1 MSCHSAGTMARPVK
15 SPTEIKAGRISADA
29 TVQTKEPYHHVL
41 PLDTK
46 EKKAQWQDLV
56 AFMAAYKNEWY
67 GHYGRVAGI
76 SGSGLVHAGVRG
88 RINPEVAVVVRS
100 PSISLDELHQKRGD
114 MKALMHELLA
124 FVPYSCIYP
133 QRRDHTHTLILP
145 MGLQKTPGGFG
156 FKEPPDPRYVPT
168 VVKNGIGR
176 YAKQPGEITGVLPR
190 LLSAIKARHPKMAVL
205 TRFAERWMVP
215 TWESG
220 GIRQWESQF
229 PGHLRVGWL
238 SYHHLHTVEKD
249 TEDYEKLENEIEA
262 LHRQRRGKQPDEIR
276 SVYCC
281 VHAERA
287 IPLTASSN
295 TQVY

>member
-1 MSCHSAGTMARPVK
+1 MQW
-15 SPTEIKAGRISADA
+15 EDISNAMLANKD
-29 TVQTKEPYHHVL
+29 Q
-41 PLDTK
+41 
-46 EKKAQWQDLV
+46 
-56 AFMAAYKNEWY
+56 WY
-67 GHYGRVAGI
+67 GKHGERVSGI
-76 SGSGLVHAGVRG
+76 SSSGLNYSGVRN

-100 PSISLDELHQKRGD
+100 PNISLDELHQKRRD
-114 MKALMHELLA
+114 MEALMHELLA
-124 FVPYSCIYP
+124 FVPYSCIFPKSSDY
-133 QRRDHTHTLILP
+133 THTLILP
-145 MGLQKTPGGFG
+145 MGLQKTPGGYG
-156 FKEPPDPRYVPT
+156 FKKPPDPRIVPT
-168 VVKNGIGR
+168 VVKNEIAR
-176 YAKQPGEITGVLPR
+176 YAKQPGEITRVLPR

-205 TRFAERWMVP
+205 TRFAAQYRVP

-262 LHRQRRGKQPDEIR
+262 LHGQRRGKQPDEIR
-276 SVYCC
+276 SVCCC
-281 VHAERA
+281 VHAEGA